1 MSNTYVTAA
10 AQQDGAAAARR
21 DQDKRTKYNRIDSSG
36 YTFYPLST
44 ESYGRLGA
52 PAMQLLNKLADIADD
67 TGPIEKDTFVTNA
80 LRELSIALC
89 RGNALVYRSCA
100 SALNRLTGVAPTSG
114 LLVPTS
120 EIF

>member
-1 MSNTYVTAA
+1 MPATFPFLTYSPVYVTSTHILAF
-10 AQQDGAAAARR
+10 
-21 DQDKRTKYNRIDSSG
+21 SSG

>member
-1 MSNTYVTAA
+1 
-10 AQQDGAAAARR
+10 
-21 DQDKRTKYNRIDSSG
+21 
-36 YTFYPLST
+36 
-44 ESYGRLGA
+44 
-52 PAMQLLNKLADIADD
+52 MQLLNKLADIADD